1 MSHSPLVLVLVVVLR
16 SRLGIEAVCQDGT
29 RMHGESKWRE
39 FRSYHRNA
47 DEDEDDWDMT
57 LNGYEPWA
65 GYASATSG
73 MD

>member
-1 MSHSPLVLVLVVVLR
+1 MSHSPLVLVVVLR

-39 FRSYHRNA
+39 FRSYHPKCGRGQLGHDA
-47 DEDEDDWDMT
+47 KQIRT
-57 LNGYEPWA
+57 LGWLCFL
-65 GYASATSG
+65 ATSG